1 MATLQDKFD
10 ELIAKQSELQ
20 RQFQK
25 EAQTLFK
32 DVTKEFFELNPSVKA
47 IVWTQYSP
55 YFNDGDECVFGV
67 NCATFTNDEDGE
79 ISWGEYD
86 GDKEG
91 IWTYGDDCYSDDS
104 PLPEDFNPSAC
115 DAFDRMLQSSEME
128 DVMEAMFGNHVKVIA
143 TREGFDVQDF
153 DHD

>member
-10 ELIAKQSELQ
+10 ELITKQSELQ

-25 EAQTLFK
+25 EAQSLFK
-32 DVTKEFFELNPSVKA
+32 DVTKEFFELNPSVKS

-67 NCATFTNDEDGE
+67 HCATFTNDEDGE
-79 ISWGEYD
+79 VSWGEYE
-86 GDKEG
+86 GDKDG
-91 IWTYGDDCYSDDS
+91 IWTYGDDSYNSDEA
-104 PLPEDFNPSAC
+104 LPDDFKASAC
-115 DAFDRMLQSSEME
+115 DAFDRMIQSSEME

-143 TREGFDVQDF
+143 TREGFDVQDH